1 MFKKFTNGCVRVV
14 NRWLPDAFL
23 FAIILTL
30 VVFVGAMCATGM
42 GPIEIIAKWGDQKG
56 GFWNLLA
63 FSMQMALVLV
73 FGSAMASAKPC
84 KKALRT
90 VAGLCHNEKQAI
102 LVTTFVSTLCCWL
115 NWGFGLVI
123 GALLAKEV
131 VRRVPTVDYPLLI
144 ASAYSGFV
152 IWHAGLSGSI
162 PLDLVAGKAFGEV
175 TYQAPIT
182 ATVFHPMNLIMCGVI
197 LVLMP
202 FAVPVFLSQLFQ
214 QLYNTAD
221 SLIVSNFLGDNALAA
236 VSASGPLIFLLVS
249 FFAGA
254 ASGVGVAIARY
265 FGAGDYDKVSRTVHT
280 AVLLGLISSLILTV
294 IGVLFTPTLLRW
306 MDTDPEVLPDA
317 IGYFRCYFAGVG
329 AGVMYNTFTGI
340 MNALGDSKRPLY
352 FLIIS
357 SLTNVAL
364 DLLFV
369 AVFRWGVWSAALA
382 TIISQ
387 ALSAV
392 LCVIHLAKKGTI
404 YQLKLSALRMDGPL
418 LREILRYG
426 LPAGVQN
433 SVIALANVV
442 VQTNINSFGKM
453 ATAAYGAYS
462 KIEGFAFLPVTSFTM
477 AITTYVGQN
486 LGAGMKPRAKKGAI
500 FGIAAAAIIAE
511 LIGVATY
518 LGAPW
523 LVKLFS
529 RTPEVIELGVLE
541 TRTICLFYCLLA
553 FSHAIASVCRGAGK
567 AFVPMT
573 IMLGVWCVFRIFYI
587 TLMMQWRHEII
598 YVYWAY
604 PITWAISSVIY
615 LFYFLFSN
623 WQNGFDPK
631 PELPEHKHHHHFH
644 LFHHR

>member
-1 MFKKFTNGCVRVV
+1 
-14 NRWLPDAFL
+14 
-23 FAIILTL
+23 
-30 VVFVGAMCATGM
+30 
-42 GPIEIIAKWGDQKG
+42 
-56 GFWNLLA
+56 
-63 FSMQMALVLV
+63 
-73 FGSAMASAKPC
+73 MASA
-84 KKALRT
+84 
-90 VAGLCHNEKQAI
+90 
-102 LVTTFVSTLCCWL
+102 TTKDMTH
-115 NWGFGLVI
+115 G
-123 GALLAKEV
+123 
-131 VRRVPTVDYPLLI
+131 VPWRLI
-144 ASAYSGFV
+144 AGFA
-152 IWHAGLSGSI
+152 I
-162 PLDLVAGKAFGEV
+162 
-175 TYQAPIT
+175 
-182 ATVFHPMNLIMCGVI
+182 
-197 LVLMP
+197 
-202 FAVPVFLSQLFQ
+202 PVFLSQLFQ

-236 VSASGPLIFLLVS
+236 VSASGPLIFLLIS

-294 IGVLFTPTLLRW
+294 IGVLFTPTLLLW

-352 FLIIS
+352 FLIVS
-357 SLTNVAL
+357 SVTNVIL

-369 AVFRWGVWSAALA
+369 AVLRWGVWSAALA

-392 LCVIHLAKKGTI
+392 LCVIHLSKKGTI
-404 YQLKLSALRMDGPL
+404 YQLKLSALRLDGPL

-426 LPAGVQN
+426 LPAGIQN
-433 SVIALANVV
+433 SVIGLANVV

-486 LGAGMKPRAKKGAI
+486 LGAGMKPRARKGAI

-511 LIGVATY
+511 LIGIATY
-518 LGAPW
+518 LAAPW
-523 LVKLFS
+523 LVRLFS

-541 TRTICLFYCLLA
+541 TRIICLFYPAGILPRHRQRVPRRGQGLCA
-553 FSHAIASVCRGAGK
+553 HVHHAGRMVR
-567 AFVPMT
+567 VPHS
-573 IMLGVWCVFRIFYI
+573 LHHR
-587 TLMMQWRHEII
+587 MMQWRHEIV

-615 LFYFLFSN
+615 LFYFLLSN
-623 WQNGFDPK
+623 WQDGFDPQ
-631 PELPEHKHHHHFH
+631 PEGEGHKHHHHFH
-644 LFHHR
+644 LGHHK

>member
-1 MFKKFTNGCVRVV
+1 M
-14 NRWLPDAFL
+14 
-23 FAIILTL
+23 
-30 VVFVGAMCATGM
+30 
-42 GPIEIIAKWGDQKG
+42 
-56 GFWNLLA
+56 
-63 FSMQMALVLV
+63 
-73 FGSAMASAKPC
+73 
-84 KKALRT
+84 
-90 VAGLCHNEKQAI
+90 
-102 LVTTFVSTLCCWL
+102 
-115 NWGFGLVI
+115 
-123 GALLAKEV
+123 
-131 VRRVPTVDYPLLI
+131 
-144 ASAYSGFV
+144 
-152 IWHAGLSGSI
+152 
-162 PLDLVAGKAFGEV
+162 
-175 TYQAPIT
+175 
-182 ATVFHPMNLIMCGVI
+182 
-197 LVLMP
+197 
-202 FAVPVFLSQLFQ
+202 
-214 QLYNTAD
+214 
-221 SLIVSNFLGDNALAA
+221 
-236 VSASGPLIFLLVS
+236 
-249 FFAGA
+249 
-254 ASGVGVAIARY
+254 
-265 FGAGDYDKVSRTVHT
+265 
-280 AVLLGLISSLILTV
+280 LLGLISSLILTV

>member
-1 MFKKFTNGCVRVV
+1 MGGN
-14 NRWLPDAFL
+14 
-23 FAIILTL
+23 TL
-30 VVFVGAMCATGM
+30 DMT
-42 GPIEIIAKWGDQKG
+42 K
-56 GFWNLLA
+56 
-63 FSMQMALVLV
+63 
-73 FGSAMASAKPC
+73 GSAWK
-84 KKALRT
+84 
-90 VAGLCHNEKQAI
+90 
-102 LVTTFVSTLCCWL
+102 
-115 NWGFGLVI
+115 
-123 GALLAKEV
+123 
-131 VRRVPTVDYPLLI
+131 LI
-144 ASAYSGFV
+144 V
-152 IWHAGLSGSI
+152 
-162 PLDLVAGKAFGEV
+162 
-175 TYQAPIT
+175 Q
-182 ATVFHPMNLIMCGVI
+182 
-197 LVLMP
+197 
-202 FAVPVFLSQLFQ
+202 FAVPVFLSQVFQ

-221 SLIVSNFLGDNALAA
+221 ALIVGRFLGDEALAA

-306 MDTDPEVLPDA
+306 MDTAPEVLPDA

-486 LGAGMKPRAKKGAI
+486 LGAGMKPRAKKGAV

>member
-1 MFKKFTNGCVRVV
+1 
-14 NRWLPDAFL
+14 
-23 FAIILTL
+23 
-30 VVFVGAMCATGM
+30 
-42 GPIEIIAKWGDQKG
+42 
-56 GFWNLLA
+56 
-63 FSMQMALVLV
+63 
-73 FGSAMASAKPC
+73 MASA
-84 KKALRT
+84 
-90 VAGLCHNEKQAI
+90 
-102 LVTTFVSTLCCWL
+102 TTKDMTH
-115 NWGFGLVI
+115 G
-123 GALLAKEV
+123 
-131 VRRVPTVDYPLLI
+131 VPWRLI
-144 ASAYSGFV
+144 AGFA
-152 IWHAGLSGSI
+152 I
-162 PLDLVAGKAFGEV
+162 
-175 TYQAPIT
+175 
-182 ATVFHPMNLIMCGVI
+182 
-197 LVLMP
+197 
-202 FAVPVFLSQLFQ
+202 PVFLSQLFQ

-236 VSASGPLIFLLVS
+236 VSASGPLIFLLIS

-294 IGVLFTPTLLRW
+294 IGVLFTPTLLLW

-352 FLIIS
+352 FLIVS
-357 SLTNVAL
+357 SVTNVIL

-369 AVFRWGVWSAALA
+369 AVLRWGVWSAALA

-404 YQLKLSALRMDGPL
+404 YQLKLSALRLDGPL

-426 LPAGVQN
+426 LPAGIQN
-433 SVIALANVV
+433 SVIGLANVV

-486 LGAGMKPRAKKGAI
+486 LGAGMKPRARKGAI

-511 LIGVATY
+511 LIGIATY
-518 LGAPW
+518 LAGDTDHLP
-523 LVKLFS
+523 
-529 RTPEVIELGVLE
+529 VLLPAGILP
-541 TRTICLFYCLLA
+541 RHCQRVPRRGQSLRA
-553 FSHAIASVCRGAGK
+553 HVHHAGRVVR
-567 AFVPMT
+567 VPHP
-573 IMLGVWCVFRIFYI
+573 L
-587 TLMMQWRHEII
+587 
-598 YVYWAY
+598 
-604 PITWAISSVIY
+604 
-615 LFYFLFSN
+615 
-623 WQNGFDPK
+623 
-631 PELPEHKHHHHFH
+631 
-644 LFHHR
+644 HHRDDAVAARDRLRLLGLSHHMGHQLGDLPVLLPAFQLAGRIRSPAGGGGPQAPSPLPSGTS

>member
-1 MFKKFTNGCVRVV
+1 MKLMVIDGNSIINRSFYGIRPLSTREGLFTHAVYGFVTTMQRLLDEEQPEALCVAFDRREPTFRHQADENYKATRHAMPEELAMQMPVLKEV
-14 NRWLPDAFL
+14 LDAMDIPRYEL
-23 FAIILTL
+23 VGWEADDLIGTISRRCEAVGWDCVAVTGDKDSLQLITDHTKVKLVSTRMGQTTTKDMTHGVPWRLIAGFAI
-30 VVFVGAMCATGM
+30 
-42 GPIEIIAKWGDQKG
+42 
-56 GFWNLLA
+56 
-63 FSMQMALVLV
+63 
-73 FGSAMASAKPC
+73 
-84 KKALRT
+84 
-90 VAGLCHNEKQAI
+90 
-102 LVTTFVSTLCCWL
+102 
-115 NWGFGLVI
+115 
-123 GALLAKEV
+123 
-131 VRRVPTVDYPLLI
+131 
-144 ASAYSGFV
+144 
-152 IWHAGLSGSI
+152 
-162 PLDLVAGKAFGEV
+162 
-175 TYQAPIT
+175 
-182 ATVFHPMNLIMCGVI
+182 
-197 LVLMP
+197 
-202 FAVPVFLSQLFQ
+202 PVFLSQLFQ

-236 VSASGPLIFLLVS
+236 VSASGPLIFLLIS

-294 IGVLFTPTLLRW
+294 IGVLFTPTLLLW

-352 FLIIS
+352 FLIVS
-357 SLTNVAL
+357 SVTNVIL

-369 AVFRWGVWSAALA
+369 AVLRWGVWSAALA

-387 ALSAV
+387 ALSTV

-404 YQLKLSALRMDGPL
+404 YQLKLSALRLDGPL

-426 LPAGVQN
+426 LPAGIQN
-433 SVIALANVV
+433 SVIGLANVV

-486 LGAGMKPRAKKGAI
+486 LGAGMKPRARKGAI

-511 LIGVATY
+511 LIGIATY
-518 LGAPW
+518 LAAPW
-523 LVKLFS
+523 LVQLFS

-541 TRTICLFYCLLA
+541 TRIICLFYCLLA

-567 AFVPMT
+567 AFVPMS
-573 IMLGVWCVFRIFYI
+573 IMLGVWCVFRILYI
-587 TLMMQWRHEII
+587 TVMMQWRHEIV

-615 LFYFLFSN
+615 LFYFLLSN
-623 WQNGFDPK
+623 WQDGFDPQ
-631 PELPEHKHHHHFH
+631 PEGEGHKHHHHFH
-644 LFHHR
+644 LGHHK

>member
-1 MFKKFTNGCVRVV
+1 
-14 NRWLPDAFL
+14 
-23 FAIILTL
+23 
-30 VVFVGAMCATGM
+30 
-42 GPIEIIAKWGDQKG
+42 
-56 GFWNLLA
+56 
-63 FSMQMALVLV
+63 
-73 FGSAMASAKPC
+73 MASA
-84 KKALRT
+84 
-90 VAGLCHNEKQAI
+90 
-102 LVTTFVSTLCCWL
+102 TTKDMTH
-115 NWGFGLVI
+115 G
-123 GALLAKEV
+123 
-131 VRRVPTVDYPLLI
+131 VPWRLI
-144 ASAYSGFV
+144 AGFA
-152 IWHAGLSGSI
+152 I
-162 PLDLVAGKAFGEV
+162 
-175 TYQAPIT
+175 
-182 ATVFHPMNLIMCGVI
+182 
-197 LVLMP
+197 
-202 FAVPVFLSQLFQ
+202 PVFLSQLFQ

-236 VSASGPLIFLLVS
+236 VSASGPLIFLLIS

-294 IGVLFTPTLLRW
+294 IGVLFTPTLLLW

-352 FLIIS
+352 FLIVS
-357 SLTNVAL
+357 SVTNVIL

-369 AVFRWGVWSAALA
+369 AVLRWGVWSAALA

-404 YQLKLSALRMDGPL
+404 YQLKLSALRLDGPL

-426 LPAGVQN
+426 LPAGIQN
-433 SVIALANVV
+433 SVIGLANVV

-486 LGAGMKPRAKKGAI
+486 LGAGMKPRARKGAI

-511 LIGVATY
+511 LIGIATY
-518 LGAPW
+518 LAAPW
-523 LVKLFS
+523 LVRLFS

-541 TRTICLFYCLLA
+541 TRIICLFYCLLA

-567 AFVPMT
+567 AFVPMS
-573 IMLGVWCVFRIFYI
+573 IMLGVWCVFRILYI
-587 TLMMQWRHEII
+587 TVMMQWRHEFV

-615 LFYFLFSN
+615 LFYFLLSN
-623 WQNGFDPK
+623 WQDGFDPQ
-631 PELPEHKHHHHFH
+631 PEGEGHKHHHHFH
-644 LFHHR
+644 LGHHK